1 MSKFKVGDAVRVKAG
16 SPWYEHTRDMKHPPV
31 WWRGQKLIFKGNYI
45 GFKDNVS
52 AEVVNGNATHC
63 EPIYL
68 EPWNDAE
75 EWDGEKWVPRK
86 THIDINYTGEP
97 PATIAING
105 VKYVR
110 EPEKRP
116 VSPLLDVS
124 RAGIGIGFSFNGVK
138 QDFIVQNYEHDYE
151 TDSDIATIKSITR
164 PRKVGA

>member
-86 THIDINYTGEP
+86 THIDIKCDGTP
-97 PATIAING
+97 DIVTVNG

-110 EPEKRP
+110 EKPTL
-116 VSPLLDVS
+116 VSPLLDAS
-124 RAGIGIGFSFNGVK
+124 RAGIGIGFSFNGV
-138 QDFIVQNYEHDYE
+138 
-151 TDSDIATIKSITR
+151 
-164 PRKVGA
+164 